1 MAREKTLARRERAEI
16 ERLEPWNT
24 FRDMERMFREF
35 FVSPVPTYRT
45 PQWMREFTTEYTP
58 EVDLR
63 ETEEHFVLT
72 VSVPGMEKDDI
83 DIDVTKEGITL
94 TGERKSEE
102 EKPEEKY
109 HVRQQCYGAFKVSY
123 ALPSEVKPEDVK
135 ATYRHGILEVTMPK
149 AEVTEAHK
157 VKVDVRD

>member
-1 MAREKTLARRERAEI
+1 MAREKTLARRERGEL

-45 PQWMREFTTEYTP
+45 PPWMRELTTEYAP

-63 ETEEHFVLT
+63 ETEEHYVLT
-72 VSVPGMEKDDI
+72 ASVPGMEKDDI

-102 EKPEEKY
+102 KY

-123 ALPSEVKPEDVK
+123 ALPSEVKPEGVK

-157 VKVDVRD
+157 VKVDVKD